1 MEKTWTSGQI
11 GFVTCQCICKENLLA
26 VIAKDQ
32 KYNLET
38 VLPALLLVFFLPLY
52 LSRLLYNNLKQELCH
67 NFKITI

>member
-11 GFVTCQCICKENLLA
+11 VFVTCQCICKENLLA

-38 VLPALLLVFFLPLY
+38 ELPALLLVFLPLY
-52 LSRLLYNNLKQELCH
+52 LSRLLYNNMKQELRH